1 MPNHPPTPTPPLDYH
16 ATSFSQGR
24 MDFAWE
30 ALSPEE
36 RAQAYADWA
45 AGKGLLGGHPRLRPG
60 SELLP
65 PWGIDHPFF
74 RGLTLDDER
83 GWNGERWR
91 AALAWDRPLEIEVG
105 FGRGDFIL
113 DRANRHPE
121 TLFLAYEVKT
131 KAVRLALALAERMGL
146 ENLWFSDDDTR
157 FSLPLVMPDGRAD
170 GVHVLFPDPW
180 WKKQHH
186 IKRIFTPPFVDLLA
200 AKLRPGGLLH
210 FKSDVQEYG
219 ELVRYLVAQNP
230 AFTDHDPALAERI
243 GPYVPTH
250 REAWCGRK
258 GLPFW
263 SYFFERA

>member
-1 MPNHPPTPTPPLDYH
+1 MPNPTSTPTSPLDYH

-30 ALSPEE
+30 ELTPEE
-36 RAQAYADWA
+36 RVQAYADWA
-45 AGKGLLGGHPRLRPG
+45 AGKGLIGGDPRLRPG

-65 PWGIDHPFF
+65 PWGIDRHFF
-74 RGLTLDDER
+74 RGLNLDDAR
-83 GWNGERWR
+83 GWNGSRWR
-91 AALAWDRPLEIEVG
+91 ADLAGDRPLEIEVG

-121 TLFLAYEVKT
+121 RLFLAYEVKT
-131 KAVRLALALAERMGL
+131 KAVRLALDRAERMKL
-146 ENLWFSDDDTR
+146 NNLWFSDDDTR
-157 FSLPLVMPDGRAD
+157 FSLPLVIPDGRAEM
-170 GVHVLFPDPW
+170 VHVLFPDPW
-180 WKKQHH
+180 WKAQHH

-230 AFTDHDPALAERI
+230 AFTDHDPALAERL
-243 GPYVPTH
+243 GAYVPTH

-263 SYFFERA
+263 SYFFQRK